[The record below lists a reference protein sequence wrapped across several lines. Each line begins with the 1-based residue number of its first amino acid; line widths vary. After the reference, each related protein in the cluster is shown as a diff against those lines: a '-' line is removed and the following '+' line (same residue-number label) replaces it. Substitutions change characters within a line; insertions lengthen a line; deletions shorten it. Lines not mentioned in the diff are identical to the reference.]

1 MNRADLL
8 QRGTRYV
15 MRDII
20 DVIFMRLQDV
30 ELKLGEESESD
41 IEDADIDS
49 NMDSGYGVP
58 CVVDIFYFLCSL
70 LNVVE
75 VVEIERVSSHE
86 NVQIFGLPAYGINDL
101 QYCLN
106 IYHFLRRFIR
116 VQLEAFFEF
125 VLLKAAAM
133 GSSSQLQEV
142 VVEGIINFCR
152 QLTFIAKMYV
162 NYDCDPICQNI
173 FEEIRKLLCKL
184 SFPGSSP
191 LSFVQIQA
199 FEGLLII
206 IHNIAD
212 NVDKEDD
219 SCPSGPYPVQITEYR
234 PFWEEKSF
242 KELDLGGL
250 FKIQES
256 TKKENIDCRGP
267 FNRDEKKGLDYLKL
281 CQLISDPVDP
291 KAFAIFFALH
301 LD

>member
-1 MNRADLL
+1 MNRAYLL

-49 NMDSGYGVP
+49 NMDSGYGVS

-75 VVEIERVSSHE
+75 VVEVERVSSHE
-86 NVQIFGLPAYGINDL
+86 NIQIFGLVLINSAIELSWDAIGKHPKLLRIIQDDLFHHLIHYGKSSSPLMLSMI
-101 QYCLN
+101 CSTVLN

-142 VVEGIINFCR
+142 AVEEIKNFCR
-152 QLTFIAKMYV
+152 QPTFIAEMYV

-173 FEEIRKLLCKL
+173 FEQIGKLLCKL
-184 SFPGSSP
+184 SFLGSSL

-199 FEGLLII
+199 FEGLQII

-212 NVDKEDD
+212 NVDKEDY
-219 SCPSGPYPVQITEYR
+219 SCPSEPYPVQIT
-234 PFWEEKSF
+234 
-242 KELDLGGL
+242 
-250 FKIQES
+250 
-256 TKKENIDCRGP
+256 
-267 FNRDEKKGLDYLKL
+267 
-281 CQLISDPVDP
+281 
-291 KAFAIFFALH
+291 
-301 LD
+301 